1 MRYKFRYYN
10 GTFKLLKLIYV
21 PLMNFVF
28 PFVVMFILARIVAL
42 MGLGQY
48 LNNEETLNII
58 QKLTLTSSFLF
69 TIIYC
74 VLRKGVFVYER
85 YLVIARYTIT
95 TRNWNSKITLKYDD
109 IESVNINYNDL
120 RFTKYHGS
128 LLVPFGDNTYNI
140 EITMKNGRKYFF
152 SIENQEEFCD
162 HLNSLI

>member
-58 QKLTLTSSFLF
+58 QKLTLTSSF
-69 TIIYC
+69 
-74 VLRKGVFVYER
+74 
-85 YLVIARYTIT
+85 YL
-95 TRNWNSKITLKYDD
+95 
-109 IESVNINYNDL
+109 
-120 RFTKYHGS
+120 
-128 LLVPFGDNTYNI
+128 
-140 EITMKNGRKYFF
+140 
-152 SIENQEEFCD
+152 Q
-162 HLNSLI
+162 

>member
-1 MRYKFRYYN
+1 M
-10 GTFKLLKLIYV
+10 
-21 PLMNFVF
+21 
-28 PFVVMFILARIVAL
+28 
-42 MGLGQY
+42 
-48 LNNEETLNII
+48 
-58 QKLTLTSSFLF
+58 
-69 TIIYC
+69 
-74 VLRKGVFVYER
+74 YER